1 MQKTL
6 IILSTFLCAIVAA
19 QDITVSGTVFDADTN
34 EYLPGA
40 SVVVSGSNVGT
51 TTDFDGMFTIEN
63 LSLNDELIISYLGYD
78 DFTISVDG
86 SSSISIPLKLS
97 SSELR

>member
-19 QDITVSGTVFDADTN
+19 QDITVSGTVFDADSN

-63 LSLNDELIISYLGYD
+63 LSLNDELIISYL
-78 DFTISVDG
+78 
-86 SSSISIPLKLS
+86 
-97 SSELR
+97 E

>member
-6 IILSTFLCAIVAA
+6 IILSTFFCAIVAA
-19 QDITVSGTVFDADTN
+19 QDITVSGTVFDADSN
-34 EYLPGA
+34 ENLPGA

-51 TTDFDGMFTIEN
+51 TTDFEWIFTIEN
-63 LSLNDELIISYLGYD
+63 LSLNDELVISYLGYD

-86 SSSISIPLKLS
+86 SSSISITVESCQLLA
-97 SSELR
+97 L

>member
-6 IILSTFLCAIVAA
+6 IILSTFFCAIVAA
-19 QDITVSGTVFDADTN
+19 QDITVSGTVFDADSN

-51 TTDFDGMFTIEN
+51 TTDFEGMFTIEN
-63 LSLNDELIISYLGYD
+63 LSFFIFIFQIFPYRIKLFFIHLLLV
-78 DFTISVDG
+78 FRSVLQLD
-86 SSSISIPLKLS
+86 
-97 SSELR
+97 